1 MLLFFSETKFKLL
14 LKRPVKNWLGEV
26 VKHEEKKM
34 GNVNIVFHNDEQL
47 LKLNKQYL
55 NHDTFTDIITF
66 DYSEKNMLHGDIC
79 ISVERVKENAEKYN
93 FSFDEELRRVM
104 AHGILHLCGYQDKK
118 NKDKKLMKQKEEEA
132 LFLFK
137 TKYKK

>member
-47 LKLNKQYL
+47 LTLNKQYL

-66 DYSEKNMLHGDIC
+66 DYSEKNILHGDIC

-118 NKDKKLMKQKEEEA
+118 NKDKQLMKQKEEEA

>member
-14 LKRPVKNWLGEV
+14 SKRPVKNWLGEV

-47 LKLNKQYL
+47 LTLNKQYL

-66 DYSEKNMLHGDIC
+66 DYSEKNILHGDIC

-118 NKDKKLMKQKEEEA
+118 NKDKQLMKQKEEEA